1 MSKLPCCA
9 LNPVVSIVALLA
21 LSWSTGCQTA
31 PARAPIPAPA
41 DRQVSGNSGGAEVAR
56 AEMEVTV
63 TGADATKSGDTLK
76 IDYPVLQDMNDR
88 IPDWVINPGL
98 GGVIGA
104 VGVAPPK
111 GMGTKEQLDEARLNG
126 RIEIVN
132 MLEGRVQR
140 VGRAELEG
148 NSRATAASRSEQSRK
163 NILGIDRNILDSIL
177 AGSRQRALWFDPDN
191 GECYVWM
198 VLDGAVLDKVD
209 HHVKDSVSVFSA
221 NTPIT
226 SEYRPQRRVP
236 EVPRVSVEA
245 PDTPA
250 ATTPPRS
257 PVDELETKL
266 KDIETIPSNKNDSSN
281 DSQSDSN
288 R

>member
-1 MSKLPCCA
+1 MSKLCYA

-41 DRQVSGNSGGAEVAR
+41 DRQVSGNSGGAEVER
-56 AEMEVTV
+56 AELEVSV
-63 TGADATKSGDTLK
+63 SGADATKSGDTLK

-88 IPDWVINPGL
+88 IPDWVINPAM
-98 GGVIGA
+98 GGVIGGI
-104 VGVAPPK
+104 GVAPKK
-111 GMGTKEQLDEARLNG
+111 GMGTKEQLDEARLNA
-126 RIEIVN
+126 RIELVT
-132 MLEGRVQR
+132 MLEGRAQR
-140 VGRAELEG
+140 VGRTEIQE
-148 NSRATAASRSEQSRK
+148 NYEATAASRSEQSQK
-163 NILGIDRNILDSIL
+163 NILGIDRAILDGVL

-221 NTPIT
+221 NTPIN
-226 SEYRPQRRVP
+226 SEYRSKRRVP

-250 ATTPPRS
+250 ATMPPRS

-266 KDIETIPSNKNDSSN
+266 KDIETIPSNKDDSSN